1 MEVVLCL
8 GHKERFVRGVHE
20 PEQVYPKLGQIQDYT
35 SNSRAV
41 FLKLIVVFQY
51 FKLYHLLY
59 IVSSLLDKKPNK
71 EDEVLDSALRP
82 KKWSDYVGQDKIKE
96 NIRIIITA
104 AKQRRQSPDHLL
116 FYGNSGLG
124 KTTLAHLVALEMEKE
139 IRITSGPAIKK
150 AGDLAA
156 ILTNL
161 NEGDILF
168 LDECHRISKT
178 IEEYLYPA
186 MEDYKLNLILGKG
199 PMARTMELKLPKFT
213 LIGATT
219 RPALLSAPLRNRFGA
234 IFQLNF
240 YNHEDME
247 KIIERSAK
255 LLKLEVEPEALK
267 IIAKRSRFT
276 PRVANRLMKRVRD
289 FAQVQGN
296 GKVTKEIAE
305 HALNF
310 LEIDNLGLEPGDKKI
325 LFALIEKFN
334 GGPVGIQTLAAASM
348 EEEDTILDIYEP
360 YLMQMGFLERTPR
373 GRIASRFAY
382 EHLGLL
388 HMKKQFI

>member
-1 MEVVLCL
+1 MSSF
-8 GHKERFVRGVHE
+8 HKTI
-20 PEQVYPKLGQIQDYT
+20 PE
-35 SNSRAV
+35 
-41 FLKLIVVFQY
+41 
-51 FKLYHLLY
+51 
-59 IVSSLLDKKPNK
+59 KPNI
-71 EDEVLDSALRP
+71 EEEALDSALRP
-82 KKWSDYVGQDKIKE
+82 KNWSDYVGQNKIKE

-104 AKQRRQSPDHLL
+104 AKQRNQSPDHLL
-116 FYGNSGLG
+116 LYGNSGLG
-124 KTTLAHLVALEMEKE
+124 KTTLACLIATEMGKN
-139 IRITSGPAIKK
+139 IRITSGPAIER

-161 NEGDILF
+161 SEGDVLF
-168 LDECHRISKT
+168 LDECHRIGKT

-234 IFQLNF
+234 TFQLNF
-240 YNHEDME
+240 YMQEDIE

-255 LLKLEVEPEALK
+255 ILNISIEPEAVK

-276 PRVANRLMKRVRD
+276 PRVANRLLKRVRD
-289 FAQVQGN
+289 FAEVEGT
-296 GKVTKEIAE
+296 GVITKKISE

-310 LEIDNLGLEPGDKKI
+310 LEVDHAGLDSGDKKI
-325 LFALIEKFN
+325 LLALIEKFN
-334 GGPVGIQTLAAASM
+334 GGPVGLQSLAAAAM

-360 YLMQMGFLERTPR
+360 YLMQCGFIERTPR
-373 GRIASRFAY
+373 GRIASRLAY
-382 EHLGLL
+382 EHLDMLHLRKQLL
-388 HMKKQFI
+388 